1 MGLSE
6 TLASEF
12 VKVTKDK
19 TSTVKETTA
28 YGIVVEYNGQKFVK
42 LDGSDV
48 LTPATF
54 VTHAEDGERV
64 TVLIKQHTATVNGN
78 ITSPS
83 VRDKELSG
91 LNDEIGE
98 FKKVISYEVV
108 TDDLDA
114 LNARINNLVAIIA
127 DFQDITAVN
136 AEIEALRATFLDA
149 DFLSATDIE
158 AINASIEHLRASC
171 AEIEN
176 LSVED
181 LEAINASID
190 NLKAY
195 VGEFTYVST
204 ETLDAV
210 KANIKTLETEKLD
223 AESANLKYAN
233 IDFSNIGKA
242 AMEYF
247 YAQSGLIENV
257 TIGDAT
263 ITGNLVGVTIKGDLI
278 EGGTVVADKLVI
290 KGQNGLY
297 YKLNTDGMSVEAEQ
311 TEYNSL
317 NGSVITAKSITATKI
332 SVSDLVAFDATIG
345 GFHITDNSIYSGVKE
360 TISNTTR
367 GIYLDNDGQMAFG
380 DAFNFVKFYHDE
392 GTDTYKLAISAESIM
407 FSSTQKNIETVI
419 SDLETQDAVANT
431 KLQNQQTFIETF
443 SNETSTRLSEHESQ
457 ISDINSD
464 LQDTVTKINKYI
476 KFDENGIELGE
487 GASALKLRIDND
499 RISFLNNNVEI
510 GYWDGVNFYT
520 GNITV
525 RVDERAQFGN
535 FAFIPRND
543 ESLMF
548 MKVGG

>member
-12 VKVTKDK
+12 VKVTKDE
-19 TSTVKETTA
+19 TSTIKETTA

-91 LNDEIGE
+91 LNEEIGE

-149 DFLSATDIE
+149 DFLSATDVE

-297 YKLNTDGMSVEAEQ
+297 YKLNTDGMSVETEQ

-360 TISNTTR
+360 TVSNTTR
-367 GIYLDNDGQMAFG
+367 GIYLDNDGQIAFG
-380 DAFNFVKFYHDE
+380 DSFNFVKFYHDE
-392 GTDTYKLAISAESIM
+392 DTDTYKLAISAESIM

-457 ISDINSD
+457 ISDMNSE

>member
-181 LEAINASID
+181 MEAINASID

-360 TISNTTR
+360 TVGNTTR
-367 GIYLDNDGQMAFG
+367 GIYMDNDGQMAFG
-380 DAFNFVKFYHDE
+380 DAFNFVKFYHDAD
-392 GTDTYKLAISAESIM
+392 TDTYKLAISAESIM

-419 SDLETQDAVANT
+419 SDLETQDAVTNT
-431 KLQNQQTFIETF
+431 KLQNQQTIIETF
-443 SNETSTRLSEHESQ
+443 SNETSIRLNDHDSQ
-457 ISDINSD
+457 ISDINSE

-499 RISFLNNNVEI
+499 RISFLNNDVEI

-535 FAFIPRND
+535 FAFIPRTD